1 MSVDNANSQE
11 IMRQLQYLTMV
22 LMSMYGHREIV
33 TKASMQVL
41 HDLVNII
48 ILILLEPSLPN
59 MPEGAQLVRAL
70 NVLTV
75 KIVDRSDHN
84 NVSSALIKLLHECV
98 GNSGLSDKYC
108 VLVMKCIWKVIRG
121 LPTWLEVMDTAAL
134 LADLHSFLVIISW
147 CFWLRQELKVKESQ
161 CSCVRLSGP
170 NLSKALNL
178 NLAQTLRSL

>member
-134 LADLHSFLVIISW
+134 LADLHSFLVIISS
-147 CFWLRQELKVKESQ
+147 FFS
-161 CSCVRLSGP
+161 
-170 NLSKALNL
+170 
-178 NLAQTLRSL
+178 

>member
-121 LPTWLEVMDTAAL
+121 LPTWLEAMDTAAL
-134 LADLHSFLVIISW
+134 LADLHSFLVRIDIT
-147 CFWLRQELKVKESQ
+147 FKLR
-161 CSCVRLSGP
+161 
-170 NLSKALNL
+170 NLYD
-178 NLAQTLRSL
+178 Q